1 MTSFMNNP
9 LGEHLMRKGVFDQ
22 ALVYITQALF
32 LNPDSKVRNLARSEH
47 RNESTNIIK
56 IGQVSLSYVICASK
70 ATVLGCGQESLKRI
84 YYP

>member
-32 LNPDSKVRNLARSEH
+32 LNPDSKVRNLAGSEH
-47 RNESTNIIK
+47 RNENTNIIK
-56 IGQVSLSYVICASK
+56 VMSG
-70 ATVLGCGQESLKRI
+70 
-84 YYP
+84 